1 MQRERRAFQY
11 YFQHAAQHLSGGL
24 GVDFWTLIVPQICR
38 NEPAVWDAMI
48 AISALFEYPDQCLDF
63 HFLRKLD
70 QNPRL
75 MNKIQR
81 EALTWYSRSMSSV
94 SSQIERGNAN
104 PYISLISCV
113 LFICIE
119 TIQGRVEEALQL
131 HEQGVQLILDLRIQI
146 ALGRVSASK
155 AALLEQTLVPM
166 FLRLGG
172 VSLSVAGTQPSKLY
186 LTTEKTV
193 SSSFSSVDS
202 ARAAIVLLFT
212 EAMIFENEATM
223 YLRAVGG
230 DHTVSSYM
238 IERKKSLSDRLSQW
252 HVAYTNLCE
261 GLRTN
266 YATPTATEPILLAY
280 HASASIVVTGCL
292 TQLQTAYDIH
302 ISEFALIIEQ
312 TSLALNASAGPDGS
326 QPPFTFEMATGIPLA
341 ITAMKCRDPL
351 LRRKALKLLKKAPP
365 MQGFFKC
372 TPVALLAENL
382 MNLEEGYSL
391 ASEKVVK
398 SSLANNFTSSN
409 RFASHA
415 VLEHGNPATNAL
427 SIPEEARISGYA
439 VFKPLNGLPPGIKEE
454 DITRW
459 GRSLDH
465 LFLRL
470 TRNQFDKASLTW
482 KSYFEC
488 VPLG

>member
-1 MQRERRAFQY
+1 
-11 YFQHAAQHLSGGL
+11 
-24 GVDFWTLIVPQICR
+24 
-38 NEPAVWDAMI
+38 
-48 AISALFEYPDQCLDF
+48 
-63 HFLRKLD
+63 
-70 QNPRL
+70 
-75 MNKIQR
+75 MNKVQR
-81 EALTWYSRSMSSV
+81 EALTWYSRSMSGV
-94 SSQIERGNAN
+94 SSQIERGNAD

-131 HEQGVQLILDLRIQI
+131 HEQGVRLIFDLRIQI

-172 VSLSVAGTQPSKLY
+172 VSLTVSGTQPSKLY
-186 LTTEKTV
+186 LATEKTV

-212 EAMIFENEATM
+212 EAMIFEYEATI
-223 YLRAVGG
+223 YLRAVAG
-230 DHTVSSYM
+230 DHAVSSDM

-252 HVAYTNLCE
+252 HAAYTNLCE
-261 GLRTN
+261 RLRTN
-266 YATPTATEPILLAY
+266 DATSSATEPILLAY
-280 HASASIVVTGCL
+280 HASATIVVTGCL
-292 TQLQTAYDIH
+292 TQLETAYDIH
-302 ISEFALIIEQ
+302 ISDFALIIEQ
-312 TSLALNASAGPDGS
+312 TSLILNASAGPDGS
-326 QPPFTFEMATGIPLA
+326 QPPFTFEMGTGIPLA
-341 ITAMKCRDPL
+341 VTAMKCRDPV
-351 LRRKALKLLKKAPP
+351 LRRKALEMLKKAPP

-382 MNLEEGYSL
+382 MHLEEGYSL
-391 ASEKVVK
+391 AFGKGVE
-398 SSLANNFTSSN
+398 SSLVNNLMSRN

-415 VLEHGNPATNAL
+415 ELEDGNPATNAL
-427 SIPEEARISGYA
+427 SIPEEARISGYT
-439 VFKPLNGLPPGIKEE
+439 VFKPLNGIPSGIKEA

-470 TRNQFDKASLTW
+470 TRNRFDEVSLTW
-482 KSYFEC
+482 ESQFEC
-488 VPLG
+488 VPLGVICDDPGEPKRVST